1 MKKIIYLIVGLLLG
15 AILMGTVIWNKM
27 PGLMLINLE
36 SKYDFQSTVD
46 KLIIAA
52 YDNGWEVVNE
62 VDVQERI
69 MSFDY
74 GDILRM
80 QIIEICHADHSYT
93 ILQDDNN
100 KKIAGI
106 MPCRFA
112 VYETH
117 EGKVMISK
125 MNIGLLSK
133 MFGGVIQQVM
143 GVVAEEE
150 KAMLKTVIE

>member
-1 MKKIIYLIVGLLLG
+1 MKKIIYLIVGLILG
-15 AILMGTVIWNKM
+15 AILMGTVVWNKM
-27 PGLMLINLE
+27 PDLMMINVE
-36 SKYDFQSTVD
+36 SKHDFESTVD
-46 KLIIAA
+46 KLEKAA
-52 YDNGWEVVNE
+52 YENGWEVVNKI
-62 VDVQERI
+62 DIQKRI
-69 MSFDY
+69 MSFGY

-93 ILQDDNN
+93 ILQDDEN

-112 VYETH
+112 VYETY

-125 MNIGLLSK
+125 MNIGLISK

-143 GVVAEEE
+143 GGVAEEE
-150 KAMLKTVIE
+150 KAMLKTVTE